1 MDEEYQQMM
10 QERMERIEEA
20 LQRAQQGLA
29 TDDDWKVIYY
39 ECGLSTRNQNA
50 NRTSK

>member
-1 MDEEYQQMM
+1 MEEEYRQMM
-10 QERMERIEEA
+10 EERMQSIEDALERA
-20 LQRAQQGLA
+20 KQGLA

-39 ECGLSTRNQNA
+39 ECGLSQRNQNA

>member
-1 MDEEYQQMM
+1 MDEYQQMM
-10 QERMERIEEA
+10 DERMQRTEEA
-20 LQRAQQGLA
+20 LDRARQGLA

-39 ECGLSTRNQNA
+39 ECGLSTRNENV